1 MSLIA
6 TAGWSQSITWF
17 GGNQL
22 PYPHGV
28 SADGAVVVGRIT
40 NSAGWHRAFRWTAS
54 GGMQDLGT
62 LPDGTSSAAFG
73 VSADGNIVVG
83 GAYNSDERNR
93 AFRWKA
99 DEGMQNLG
107 VLPGGNWSAANAVSA
122 DGSIVVGSSD
132 AGGVYRA
139 FRWTEAGGM
148 EDLNVA
154 YANLLD
160 DGSYLETAQA
170 ISPDGRYIV
179 GTGYNAATGRREAYL
194 LDTRPSR
201 RDGDVNGDGCV
212 DDSDLLRVLFA
223 FGATGNNLPEDL
235 TRDGIVDDA
244 DLLEVLFNFGSGC

>member
-1 MSLIA
+1 LSLIA
-6 TAGWSQSITWF
+6 TTGWSQTLTWLGTL
-17 GGNQL
+17 GGNYSL
-22 PYPHGV
+22 GLGV
-28 SADGAVVVGRIT
+28 SADGSVVVGYART
-40 NSAGWHRAFRWTAS
+40 DTFT
-54 GGMQDLGT
+54 D
-62 LPDGTSSAAFG
+62 
-73 VSADGNIVVG
+73 
-83 GAYNSDERNR
+83 R

-99 DEGMQNLG
+99 GEGMQNLG
-107 VLPGGNWSAANAVSA
+107 VLSGDNWSAANAVSA

-179 GTGYNAATGRREAYL
+179 DTGYNAATGRREAYL

-201 RDGDVNGDGCV
+201 R
-212 DDSDLLRVLFA
+212 A
-223 FGATGNNLPEDL
+223 AM
-235 TRDGIVDDA
+235 
-244 DLLEVLFNFGSGC
+244 

>member
-1 MSLIA
+1 MRHSGLNRLCALTSACVALSLIA
-6 TAGWSQSITWF
+6 TTGWSQTLTW
-17 GGNQL
+17 
-22 PYPHGV
+22 
-28 SADGAVVVGRIT
+28 
-40 NSAGWHRAFRWTAS
+40 
-54 GGMQDLGT
+54 LGT
-62 LPDGTSSAAFG
+62 LGGTLSEAYG